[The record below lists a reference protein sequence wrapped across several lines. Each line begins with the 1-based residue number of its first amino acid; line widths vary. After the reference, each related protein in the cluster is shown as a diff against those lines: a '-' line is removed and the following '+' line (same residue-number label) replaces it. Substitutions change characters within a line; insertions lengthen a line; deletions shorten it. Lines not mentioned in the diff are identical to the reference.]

1 MQLHSSNMDNDRI
14 IVLQQLC
21 TRLSNKEHI
30 IRRPT
35 WLSGARE
42 GEKKPQCVTLLKDY
56 HLIEIKVG
64 L

>member
-1 MQLHSSNMDNDRI
+1 M
-14 IVLQQLC
+14 LQQLC

-42 GEKKPQCVTLLKDY
+42 EKKDTVSNTAERLSPY
-56 HLIEIKVG
+56 
-64 L
+64 

>member
-1 MQLHSSNMDNDRI
+1 M
-14 IVLQQLC
+14 LQQLC

-42 GEKKPQCVTLLKDY
+42 GKKKATVCNTAERLSPY
-56 HLIEIKVG
+56 
-64 L
+64 